1 MPKAIAASSH
11 KRRHNPLEDDIL
23 ATGILKNREGRPSK
37 RANKKVAEEE
47 NYVDS
52 KASRKILAMSRELM
66 DEEEQQ
72 LKNKQVTV
80 ASTAFDFDPSRMD
93 HDEDDQEEF
102 VNNEEWGDED
112 EDAGDNDNEVD
123 AADLEIFNRFVQPT
137 MKDDPLLTHG
147 WDQKP
152 ADGEEEKEEQTNLAD
167 LILQKIAEKE
177 AMTGGQN
184 GGNPIEEDYEIP
196 PKVVEVFTKY
206 VLGGPVDTLAK
217 GLHIDSVPGLGLFLL
232 GTSLAHYQNPLR
244 SCQQFLTGKISSN

>member
-1 MPKAIAASSH
+1 MPKATTASSH

-52 KASRKILAMSRELM
+52 KASKKILAMSRELM

-72 LKNKQVTV
+72 LKNKHAAV

-102 VNNEEWGDED
+102 VNNEEWGDEG
-112 EDAGDNDNEVD
+112 EDAGVDNNEVD

-137 MKDDPLLTHG
+137 MNDDPLLTHG

-152 ADGEEEKEEQTNLAD
+152 ADGEEEKGEQTNLAD

-184 GGNPIEEDYEIP
+184 GGNPIEDYEIP

-206 VLGGPVDTLAK
+206 VLGSPPDTLAK
-217 GLHIDSVPGLGLFLL
+217 GLHIDSALGLGLFLL
-232 GTSLAHYQNPLR
+232 GTSLAPCQSPSR
-244 SCQQFLTGKISSN
+244 SCQQFPTGKISSN